1 MKILAIE
8 TSCDETAVAILDATG
23 ERGATTYRVLGHALY
38 SQASLHSEFGGVFP
52 ALAKREHGNNITPL
66 LRTCLEEASMLQ
78 SNAEEISEEKKN
90 TIRTLL
96 KREGSAAEMLVEFL
110 DEIEV
115 PPIDAIAVTKGPGLE
130 PALWVGINVAKA
142 LSLTWNIPL
151 IPVNH
156 MEGHIISAL
165 ATPTT
170 TGDLQETFEVHNVP
184 FPLVTLLISGGH
196 TEFVAQDNWNT
207 KQIIGETRDDAVG
220 ESFDKVARMLSL
232 PYPGGKEVSRL
243 AQVAR
248 DEGLPDIDPL
258 PRPMLQS
265 DDCDVSF
272 SGLKTAVLYRLKEE
286 IPSETITKQYAR
298 AFEDAVTEV
307 LVAKSIKAI
316 KKTNAKAFA
325 VGGGVAANYYI
336 QKNLTATLRQ
346 HYSDISLYFPKP
358 EIATDNAIMIAMA
371 AYYTDE
377 RVTDP
382 SLLSADGRMGY

>member
-8 TSCDETAVAILDATG
+8 TSCDETAVAILDAIG
-23 ERGATTYRVLGHALY
+23 ERGATTYTVLGHALY

-52 ALAKREHGNNITPL
+52 ALAKREHGKNITPL
-66 LRTCLEEASMLQ
+66 LRACLEEASMLQ
-78 SNAEEISEEKKN
+78 SNAEEITEEKKN
-90 TIRTLL
+90 TVRTLL
-96 KREGSAAEMLVEFL
+96 EREGDAAEMLIELL

-115 PPIDAIAVTKGPGLE
+115 PSIDAIAVTKGPGLE

-156 MEGHIISAL
+156 MQGHIISAL
-165 ATPTT
+165 ASPTAT
-170 TGDLQETFEVHNVP
+170 EGLQDTFEIHLVP

-196 TEFVAQDNWNT
+196 TEFVTMLDWDT
-207 KQIIGETRDDAVG
+207 KKIIGETRDDAVG

-243 AQVAR
+243 AQIAR

-258 PRPMLQS
+258 PRPMLNS

-272 SGLKTAVLYRLKEE
+272 SGLKTAVLYRLKELTL
-286 IPSETITKQYAR
+286 SDTIIKQYAR

-307 LVAKSIKAI
+307 LVAKSLKAI
-316 KKTNAKAFA
+316 KMTTATSFA
-325 VGGGVAANYYI
+325 VGGGVASNQHI
-336 QKNLTATLRQ
+336 QKSLTTALQRQ
-346 HYSDISLYFPKP
+346 YSDISLYFPKP

-377 RVTDP
+377 RVVDP
-382 SLLSADGRMGY
+382 LLLSADGRMGY